1 MKLDKPLSSQLF
13 KGIALFTP
21 GGDLIYGI
29 DPSKQ
34 GRWHLHLCAALQELL
49 RLPEPPH
56 FLVPGYTAT
65 IDRWFEP
72 RTQQLRQ
79 SAEVYPLVKA
89 HQPLLNAVF
98 GTNQLV
104 WQIAPWQEG
113 LSDPIVLETYRN
125 QFPQL
130 WEDHD
135 LIVRFERTERLTDSY
150 SQFEDAISPLGLR
163 EAIATDWATRGNVNT
178 NETSQQQNALVS
190 HFVHPEG
197 LTNMEHYSKFSSQKP
212 EQEAVEPADLPA
224 DHQAAPLN
232 LELQPNDLKLD
243 TVVTK
248 EKAVYRMP
256 QRQII
261 PSSEP
266 LSNQSQNLDILPTQ
280 TNDSYVLRLFV
291 SGHSGATEHTLQSLH
306 QLLETSL
313 PYPYTLK
320 IIDVFKHPDQ
330 AEANQISATPTL
342 LRLWPQPVRRLVGD
356 LTNMERVLRIL
367 ALPEA

>member
-29 DPSKQ
+29 DSSKQ
-34 GRWHLHLCAALQELL
+34 GRWHLHLCATLQELL

-65 IDRWFEP
+65 IDRWLEP
-72 RTQQLRQ
+72 RTQQLQQ
-79 SAEVYPLVKA
+79 SAEVYPLIKA

-98 GTNQLV
+98 GTGQLV
-104 WQIAPWQEG
+104 WQIAPWQEE
-113 LSDPIVLETYRN
+113 LSDPIVLETYRD

-135 LIVRFERTERLTDSY
+135 LIVRCERTERLTDSY
-150 SQFEDAISPLGLR
+150 SQVENAISQSGSALG
-163 EAIATDWATRGNVNT
+163 IATDWVTFSNPNLQ
-178 NETSQQQNALVS
+178 TSQQRHTLTS

-197 LTNMEHYSKFSSQKP
+197 LTNMESYSQFSSQKP
-212 EQEAVEPADLPA
+212 EQEAVDPDLPA
-224 DHQAAPLN
+224 HHQTAPLN
-232 LELQPNDLKLD
+232 LEQIQPPDPQLE

-248 EKAVYRMP
+248 ENAVYRMP

-261 PSSEP
+261 SSSKP
-266 LSNQSQNLDILPTQ
+266 PISNQSQDLDIATQ
-280 TNDSYVLRLFV
+280 APGSYVLRLFV
-291 SGHSGATEHTLQSLH
+291 SGHSAATEHTLKSLH

-342 LRLWPQPVRRLVGD
+342 LRVWPQPVRRLVGD
-356 LTNMERVLRIL
+356 LTNMEGVLRIL
-367 ALPEA
+367 ALPEV

>member
-21 GGDLIYGI
+21 GGDLIYCI
-29 DPSKQ
+29 DSSKQ

-65 IDRWFEP
+65 IDRWLEP
-72 RTQQLRQ
+72 RTQQLQQ

-98 GTNQLV
+98 GTGQLI
-104 WQIAPWQEG
+104 WQIAPWQEE
-113 LSDPIVLETYRN
+113 LSDPIVLETYRD

-135 LIVRFERTERLTDSY
+135 LIVHCERTERLTDSY
-150 SQFEDAISPLGLR
+150 SQIEQ
-163 EAIATDWATRGNVNT
+163 AIATDLATLSNPNI
-178 NETSQQQNALVS
+178 ETSEQRHTLTS
-190 HFVHPEG
+190 HFVPPEG
-197 LTNMEHYSKFSSQKP
+197 LTNMEHYPIFSSQKQEP
-212 EQEAVEPADLPA
+212 EAVDQADIA
-224 DHQAAPLN
+224 AAPPN
-232 LELQPNDLKLD
+232 LEQIQPSNPPLETL
-243 TVVTK
+243 VTK
-248 EKAVYRMP
+248 ENAVYRMP

-261 PSSEP
+261 SSSEP
-266 LSNQSQNLDILPTQ
+266 LISNQSPDLDILSTQ
-280 TNDSYVLRLFV
+280 SPGSYVLRLFV
-291 SGHSGATEHTLQSLH
+291 SGHSAATEHTLKSLH
-306 QLLETSL
+306 QLLESSL

-342 LRLWPQPVRRLVGD
+342 LRVWPQPVRRLVGD

>member
-21 GGDLIYGI
+21 GGDLIYCI
-29 DPSKQ
+29 DSSKQ

-65 IDRWFEP
+65 IDRWLEP
-72 RTQQLRQ
+72 RTHQLQQ
-79 SAEVYPLVKA
+79 SAEVYPLIKA

-98 GTNQLV
+98 GTGQLV
-104 WQIAPWQEG
+104 WQIAPWQEE
-113 LSDPIVLETYRN
+113 LSDPIVLETYRD

-135 LIVRFERTERLTDSY
+135 LIVRCERTEQSTKSY
-150 SQFEDAISPLGLR
+150 SQIEN
-163 EAIATDWATRGNVNT
+163 AIATDWATLSNPNIK
-178 NETSQQQNALVS
+178 TSRQRHTLAS

-197 LTNMEHYSKFSSQKP
+197 LTNMERYSKFSSQKQ
-212 EQEAVEPADLPA
+212 EQEVDPELPA
-224 DHQAAPLN
+224 DHQTAPLN
-232 LELQPNDLKLD
+232 PDHQPNDPKLE

-261 PSSEP
+261 SSSEP
-266 LSNQSQNLDILPTQ
+266 LTPQPPDLDILPTQ
-280 TNDSYVLRLFV
+280 TNSSYVLRLFV
-291 SGHSGATEHTLQSLH
+291 SGHSAATEHTLKSLH

-342 LRLWPQPVRRLVGD
+342 LRVWPQPVRRLVGD
-356 LTNMERVLRIL
+356 LTNMERVLQIL
-367 ALPEA
+367 TLPEA

>member
-1 MKLDKPLSSQLF
+1 LKLDKPLFPQLF

-34 GRWHLHLCAALQELL
+34 GRWHLHLCAALQEIL

-56 FLVPGYTAT
+56 FLVPGHTAT
-65 IDRWFEP
+65 IDRWLDP

-79 SAEVYPLVKA
+79 STEVYPPA
-89 HQPLLNAVF
+89 RHHQALLNAVF
-98 GTNQLV
+98 DTGNLV
-104 WQIAPWQEG
+104 WQIAPWQEA
-113 LSDPIVLETYRN
+113 LCDPIVLETYRH

-135 LIVRFERTERLTDSY
+135 LIMRFDLNQRLPDPY
-150 SQFEDAISPLGLR
+150 SQFEEAISTDLAKSHKALGVS
-163 EAIATDWATRGNVNT
+163 TRSPQHNT
-178 NETSQQQNALVS
+178 LAS

-197 LTNMEHYSKFSSQKP
+197 LTNMERYSKFSPQEP
-212 EQEAVEPADLPA
+212 EKATDQADIPAH
-224 DHQAAPLN
+224 HQADTLN
-232 LELQPNDLKLD
+232 LDQIQLTDLKLE
-243 TVVTK
+243 TLVTK

-256 QRQII
+256 QRQTI
-261 PSSEP
+261 PPSQPP
-266 LSNQSQNLDILPTQ
+266 LIPNQPQDLESDFQPKSVG
-280 TNDSYVLRLFV
+280 SYVLRLFV
-291 SGHSGATEHTLQSLH
+291 SGNSTATEHTLKSLH

-342 LRLWPQPVRRLVGD
+342 LRVWPQPVRRLVGD
-356 LTNMERVLRIL
+356 LTNLELVLRIL
-367 ALPEA
+367 ATPEA

>member
-1 MKLDKPLSSQLF
+1 LKLDKPLSPQLF

-21 GGDLIYGI
+21 GGDLIYCI

-65 IDRWFEP
+65 IDRWLDP

-79 SAEVYPLVKA
+79 SAEVYPLVEA

-98 GTNQLV
+98 STGQLV
-104 WQIAPWQEG
+104 WQIAPWQES
-113 LSDPIVLETYRN
+113 LSDPIVLETYRD

-135 LIVRFERTERLTDSY
+135 LIVHFERTERLTDSC
-150 SQFEDAISPLGLR
+150 SQFE
-163 EAIATDWATRGNVNT
+163 EAIATDWATFGNANIA
-178 NETSQQQNALVS
+178 TSQQRNALAS
-190 HFVHPEG
+190 HFVHPES
-197 LTNMEHYSKFSSQKP
+197 LTNMERYPKFSSQKQ
-212 EQEAVEPADLPA
+212 EQEEAADQAEIPAH
-224 DHQAAPLN
+224 HQAAPLN
-232 LELQPNDLKLD
+232 LEQIQANDSKVE

-256 QRQII
+256 QRQTI
-261 PSSEP
+261 PLSEP
-266 LSNQSQNLDILPTQ
+266 LIPNQSPDLEIHLPTQ
-280 TNDSYVLRLFV
+280 SPGSYVLRLFV
-291 SGHSGATEHTLQSLH
+291 SGHSTATEHTLKSLH

-320 IIDVFKHPDQ
+320 IIDVFKHPEQ

-342 LRLWPQPVRRLVGD
+342 LRVWPQPVRRLVGD

-367 ALPEA
+367 AAPEA